1 MNCTCRGAPEVAPLS
16 RSLARTSSAFFAV
29 LVYSACAA
37 VYRLGTLYRF
47 TTFSA
52 QRVIGPAWDI
62 RPQERF
68 VSETGASVRRLARFH
83 ETEKPLG

>member
-1 MNCTCRGAPEVAPLS
+1 MNCTCRGAPEVAPLVEAWPE
-16 RSLARTSSAFFAV
+16 RRPAFFAV

-83 ETEKPLG
+83 ETAKPLG